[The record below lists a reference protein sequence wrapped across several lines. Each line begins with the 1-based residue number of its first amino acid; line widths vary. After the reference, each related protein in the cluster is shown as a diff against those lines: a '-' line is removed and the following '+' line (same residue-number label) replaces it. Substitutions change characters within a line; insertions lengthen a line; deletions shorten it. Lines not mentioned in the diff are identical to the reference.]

1 MYWFGGLFIMIITPY
16 TDLQDVLTADE
27 FRWYKFDIDRVTAV
41 IKLLEYVKMDNRNL
55 SMYLDDDCVMK
66 VKVL

>member
-1 MYWFGGLFIMIITPY
+1 MIITPF
-16 TDLQDVLTADE
+16 TDLQDILTADE
-27 FRWYKFDIDRVTAV
+27 FRYYQFDIDRVTAV

-55 SMYLDDDCVMK
+55 SMYLDDDCVMR

>member
-1 MYWFGGLFIMIITPY
+1 MIITPY
-16 TDLQDVLTADE
+16 IDLQDVLTADE
-27 FRWYKFDIDRVTAV
+27 FNQYQFDIDRVTAV

-55 SMYLDDDCVMK
+55 SMYLDDDCVMR

>member
-1 MYWFGGLFIMIITPY
+1 MIITPY

-27 FRWYKFDIDRVTAV
+27 FSQYQFDIDRVTVV

-55 SMYLDDDCVMK
+55 SMYLDDDCVMR

>member
-1 MYWFGGLFIMIITPY
+1 MIITPY

-27 FRWYKFDIDRVTAV
+27 FNQYQFDIDRVTSV

-55 SMYLDDDCVMK
+55 SMYLDDDCVMR

>member
-1 MYWFGGLFIMIITPY
+1 MIITPF

-27 FRWYKFDIDRVTAV
+27 FRYYQFDIDRVTAV

-55 SMYLDDDCVMK
+55 SMYLDDDCVMR

>member
-1 MYWFGGLFIMIITPY
+1 MIITPY
-16 TDLQDVLTADE
+16 TDLQDILTADE

-55 SMYLDDDCVMK
+55 SMYLDDDCVMR

>member
-1 MYWFGGLFIMIITPY
+1 MIITPY
-16 TDLQDVLTADE
+16 TNLQDVLTADE
-27 FRWYKFDIDRVTAV
+27 FRYYQFDIDRVTAV

-55 SMYLDDDCVMK
+55 SMYLDDDCVMR

>member
-1 MYWFGGLFIMIITPY
+1 MIITPY
-16 TDLQDVLTADE
+16 TDLQDILTADE
-27 FRWYKFDIDRVTAV
+27 FSQYQFDLDRVTSV

-55 SMYLDDDCVMK
+55 SMYLDDDYIMR